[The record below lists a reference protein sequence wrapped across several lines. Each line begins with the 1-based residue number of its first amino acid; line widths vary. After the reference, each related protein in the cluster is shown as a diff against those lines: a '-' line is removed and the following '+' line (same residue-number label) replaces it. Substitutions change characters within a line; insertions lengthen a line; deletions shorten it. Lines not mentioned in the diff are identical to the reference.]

1 MHFLSTVSVALA
13 VLSGTANSAAVEP
26 FRGVIESRQ
35 QWGQCKADGDCG
47 SGFQCCT
54 TRCIFGSCPGSR
66 DGTCDRNSDCA
77 NGGVCRNGA
86 CIANNGGGGKGGPG
100 WCPGDDDDDKF
111 DH

>member
-1 MHFLSTVSVALA
+1 MHFLSTISLAFAL
-13 VLSGTANSAAVEP
+13 LSGTAQPAAVEP
-26 FRGVIESRQ
+26 FRGVIESRE

-86 CIANNGGGGKGGPG
+86 CIANGNNGGGGKGGPG
-100 WCPGDDDDDKF
+100 WCPGHDD
-111 DH
+111 